1 MGSRPAKIRVSYSAL
16 FLWRLKGGLLAS
28 IRTVLSILIS
38 TAADCTIAALDAM
51 LTVHPTGD
59 VTAAETSL
67 EAHIVA
73 TQTGAARGLD
83 RIDQLGLLLNS
94 QYTYDDAGPPAHTP
108 RASGPFSR
116 RSRAH

>member
-1 MGSRPAKIRVSYSAL
+1 MEAKRWPFSLHKNSAEYSNCQHQVAL
-16 FLWRLKGGLLAS
+16 VGA
-28 IRTVLSILIS
+28 
-38 TAADCTIAALDAM
+38 AADCTIAALDAM

-94 QYTYDDAGPPAHTP
+94 QCTYDDAGPPAHTP